1 MKAALL
7 PIAFAL
13 TAGAA
18 FAEGPIQGN
27 EVFNFQSTLSRAEVQ
42 AQVAPAYRA
51 DVIARGEAT
60 PSQATV
66 VASGLSRAQVQA
78 EAAEAY
84 RLGLVANGEITIGD
98 HCAFGPRVRILTATH
113 NYRRLDL
120 PDEAF
125 EFKPES
131 RLAVMNGIQKALRGE
146 AAFDVVNARTS
157 RSGGRPQ
164 LRSQQKS
171 GGIGKSVKRQ
181 QRLGSQQLGKLGPSQ
196 VWHAPFQ
203 IGFFQLGQARL
214 RHSFGQ
220 A

>member
-51 DVIARGEAT
+51 DEIARGEAT

-84 RLGLVANGEITIGD
+84 RLGLVASGEILPIPSD
-98 HCAFGPRVRILTATH
+98 AQHLHFG
-113 NYRRLDL
+113 
-120 PDEAF
+120 
-125 EFKPES
+125 
-131 RLAVMNGIQKALRGE
+131 
-146 AAFDVVNARTS
+146 
-157 RSGGRPQ
+157 
-164 LRSQQKS
+164 
-171 GGIGKSVKRQ
+171 
-181 QRLGSQQLGKLGPSQ
+181 
-196 VWHAPFQ
+196 
-203 IGFFQLGQARL
+203 LGQTETTL
-214 RHSFGQ
+214 TLSPGKHTLQLILGDLVHIPHNPVVKSEKITITVK
-220 A
+220 

>member
-66 VASGLSRAQVQA
+66 VASGLSHAQVQA

-84 RLGLVANGEITIGD
+84 RLGLVANGEI
-98 HCAFGPRVRILTATH
+98 
-113 NYRRLDL
+113 L
-120 PDEAF
+120 PVPSDAQIEQV
-125 EFKPES
+125 
-131 RLAVMNGIQKALRGE
+131 RLAGLRAVQGN
-146 AAFDVVNARTS
+146 AVVQAT
-157 RSGGRPQ
+157 GGA
-164 LRSQQKS
+164 
-171 GGIGKSVKRQ
+171 I
-181 QRLGSQQLGKLGPSQ
+181 
-196 VWHAPFQ
+196 AN
-203 IGFFQLGQARL
+203 
-214 RHSFGQ
+214 
-220 A
+220 

>member
-84 RLGLVANGEITIGD
+84 RLGLVASGEI
-98 HCAFGPRVRILTATH
+98 
-113 NYRRLDL
+113 L
-120 PDEAF
+120 PVPSDAQIEQV
-125 EFKPES
+125 
-131 RLAVMNGIQKALRGE
+131 RLAGLRAVQGNT
-146 AAFDVVNARTS
+146 VVQGA
-157 RSGGRPQ
+157 GGT
-164 LRSQQKS
+164 
-171 GGIGKSVKRQ
+171 I
-181 QRLGSQQLGKLGPSQ
+181 
-196 VWHAPFQ
+196 AN
-203 IGFFQLGQARL
+203 
-214 RHSFGQ
+214 
-220 A
+220 